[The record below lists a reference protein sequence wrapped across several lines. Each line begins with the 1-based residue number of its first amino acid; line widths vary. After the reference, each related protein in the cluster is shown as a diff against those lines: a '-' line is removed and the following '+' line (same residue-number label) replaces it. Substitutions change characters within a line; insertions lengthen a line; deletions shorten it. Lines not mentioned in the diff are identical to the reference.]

1 MIGSPEMD
9 VEAVDAKGKSVTII
23 SDGTFAAGL

>member
-9 VEAVDAKGKSVTII
+9 VEAVDAKGKTITII
-23 SDGTFAAGL
+23 ADGSFAAGL